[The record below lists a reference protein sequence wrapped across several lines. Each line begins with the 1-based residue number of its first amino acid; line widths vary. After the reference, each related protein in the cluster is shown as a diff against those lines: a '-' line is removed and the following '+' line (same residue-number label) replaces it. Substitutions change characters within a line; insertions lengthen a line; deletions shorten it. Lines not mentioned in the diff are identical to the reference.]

1 MLKLC
6 KLDKN
11 RVLIQINNKVLDGI
25 VASNSN
31 LIDDIILSMK
41 HEGIL
46 ECLNNGFPDRR
57 RHNSFI
63 PLNFIM
69 ALAIASKMKSRMS
82 LTDIPFAIR
91 DHRTLAELGYAAINT
106 TNENGWLK
114 EGTIR
119 HLLGKYEWN
128 DLFDYYNDIV
138 QKHIFKTN
146 NIRPNIHIL
155 DCTKIKVNIDNENYE
170 ESSLAHDHNNNE
182 LFRGYKLSS
191 LRGIIGDSGII
202 EEVRF
207 GTASVHDIELSKDI
221 ILNSSCLNAGDI
233 LIMDRGFI
241 SRRLIKYL
249 KEVKKVNVYIPMKK
263 NMSEYQMALALAEE
277 LDDWQPHPTR
287 ANQMICHVP
296 NVDSLWQGW
305 DVEDNISL
313 NAVVIWFEGTQ
324 SYAVITTTDMS
335 KSAKEIVMTYEL
347 RPEIEE
353 DFRQL
358 KDFWKLEDFH
368 STKLNVISFHIV
380 CVLFGYLFYQLYLT
394 TEDGEKYIGK
404 CLPVVLKNYREEF
417 LNYLVLYSGEYFCVL
432 SLKEFIEFRDN
443 CEEDIKEYILKF
455 LR

>member
-11 RVLIQINNKVLDGI
+11 RVLTQINNKVLDGI

-155 DCTKIKVNIDNENYE
+155 DCTKN
-170 ESSLAHDHNNNE
+170 
-182 LFRGYKLSS
+182 
-191 LRGIIGDSGII
+191 
-202 EEVRF
+202 
-207 GTASVHDIELSKDI
+207 
-221 ILNSSCLNAGDI
+221 
-233 LIMDRGFI
+233 
-241 SRRLIKYL
+241 
-249 KEVKKVNVYIPMKK
+249 
-263 NMSEYQMALALAEE
+263 
-277 LDDWQPHPTR
+277 
-287 ANQMICHVP
+287 
-296 NVDSLWQGW
+296 
-305 DVEDNISL
+305 
-313 NAVVIWFEGTQ
+313 
-324 SYAVITTTDMS
+324 
-335 KSAKEIVMTYEL
+335 
-347 RPEIEE
+347 
-353 DFRQL
+353 
-358 KDFWKLEDFH
+358 
-368 STKLNVISFHIV
+368 
-380 CVLFGYLFYQLYLT
+380 
-394 TEDGEKYIGK
+394 
-404 CLPVVLKNYREEF
+404 
-417 LNYLVLYSGEYFCVL
+417 
-432 SLKEFIEFRDN
+432 
-443 CEEDIKEYILKF
+443 
-455 LR
+455 

>member
-11 RVLIQINNKVLDGI
+11 RVLTQINNKVLDGI

-69 ALAIASKMKSRMS
+69 ALAIASKMKGRMS

-106 TNENGWLK
+106 DYEDGWLR

-119 HLLGKYEWN
+119 HLLGKYN
-128 DLFDYYNDIV
+128 CKDIFQYYNDVV
-138 QKHIFKTN
+138 QKHIFKSN
-146 NIRPNIHIL
+146 NICPNIHIL
-155 DCTKIKVNIDNENYE
+155 DCTKIKVNLNNKNYE
-170 ESSLAHDHNNNE
+170 YSSVAHDHNNNE
-182 LFRGYKLSS
+182 LFRGYKMSS
-191 LRGIIGDSGII
+191 LRGIIGDSGVI

-207 GTASVHDIELSKDI
+207 GTASVHDIELSEDI
-221 ILNSSCLNAGDI
+221 ILNSSCLNEGDI

-249 KEVKKVNVYIPMKK
+249 KEVRKVDVYIPMKK
-263 NMSEYQMALALAEE
+263 NMSEYQMALASAEE
-277 LDDWQPHPTR
+277 FDDWQPHPTR

-296 NVDSLWQGW
+296 NVDALWQGW
-305 DVEDNISL
+305 DVGDNISL
-313 NAVVIWFEGTQ
+313 NAVVIWFQETQ
-324 SYAVITTTDMS
+324 SYAVIVTTDMS
-335 KSAKEIVMTYEL
+335 KSAKEIILTYEL

-404 CLPVVLKNYREEF
+404 CLPIILKSYKEEF
-417 LNYLVLYSGEYFCVL
+417 LAYLVLYSGDYFCVL

-443 CEEDIKEYILKF
+443 CEKDIREYILNF
-455 LR
+455 LN

>member
-1 MLKLC
+1 M
-6 KLDKN
+6 N
-11 RVLIQINNKVLDGI
+11 RI
-25 VASNSN
+25 A
-31 LIDDIILSMK
+31 II
-41 HEGIL
+41 I
-46 ECLNNGFPDRR
+46 
-57 RHNSFI
+57 
-63 PLNFIM
+63 
-69 ALAIASKMKSRMS
+69 
-82 LTDIPFAIR
+82 
-91 DHRTLAELGYAAINT
+91 
-106 TNENGWLK
+106 
-114 EGTIR
+114 
-119 HLLGKYEWN
+119 
-128 DLFDYYNDIV
+128 
-138 QKHIFKTN
+138 
-146 NIRPNIHIL
+146 
-155 DCTKIKVNIDNENYE
+155 
-170 ESSLAHDHNNNE
+170 
-182 LFRGYKLSS
+182 
-191 LRGIIGDSGII
+191 
-202 EEVRF
+202 
-207 GTASVHDIELSKDI
+207 
-221 ILNSSCLNAGDI
+221 NSSCLNAGDI

-296 NVDSLWQGW
+296 NVDALWQGW

-313 NAVVIWFEGTQ
+313 NAVVIWFQETQ

-404 CLPVVLKNYREEF
+404 CLPVILKNYREEF

-443 CEEDIKEYILKF
+443 CKEDVKEYILKF
-455 LR
+455 LK